1 MTRPWRFALALLVV
15 ALAPFLAPSAA
26 PARVESA
33 TAGASRAHVV
43 KSGDTLGRIARQYGV
58 SVSSI
63 LSANALKND
72 RVRLKVGSR
81 LAIPPPPAG
90 ASAPS
95 KRPEQGKAPT
105 RRVKG
110 VATMRQPG
118 RMPPNLI
125 LAIPEFADPVPLFA
139 WPLEGGVSSNF
150 GRRRMGWHRGIDIMA
165 PPGAPIVAAAAG
177 MVIASGVEGRYGRVV
192 KLAHENGFTSVYAH
206 NTENVVE
213 LGQWVSAGQII
224 ATVGRTGRATGEHL
238 HFEIRHEGLAYNPLY
253 LLPLPPRVIQVD
265 EVETDEDDEHD

>member
-1 MTRPWRFALALLVV
+1 MTSACRFALATLAVAFLL
-15 ALAPFLAPSAA
+15 AFAP
-26 PARVESA
+26 PAWAETA
-33 TAGASRAHVV
+33 TTHVV
-43 KSGDTLGRIARQYGV
+43 KSGDTLARIARQYGV
-58 SVSSI
+58 SVASI
-63 LSANALKND
+63 LKANALKSE
-72 RVRLKVGSR
+72 RARLKVGSR
-81 LAIPPPPAG
+81 LAIPPAEAS

-95 KRPEQGKAPT
+95 KRGKTSA

-110 VATMRQPG
+110 IG

-125 LAIPEFADPVPLFA
+125 LAIPEFAESTPPFS
-139 WPLEGGVSSNF
+139 WPLEGSVSSSF
-150 GRRRMGWHRGIDIMA
+150 GRRRMGWHRGIDIIG
-165 PPGAPIVAAAAG
+165 PPGAPIVAAAPG

-253 LLPLPPRVIQVD
+253 LLPLPPRVVQVD
-265 EVETDEDDEHD
+265 DVDTVEEDEHD